1 MKSGMLRITLFLP
14 AIAFA
19 GAIGLS
25 LRPSTAVAQA
35 AQAQGAQGEKAE
47 EQAAGSK
54 PASVGGVIVQAP
66 RPESKVQQIPP
77 DKKAAFDE
85 EAAKD
90 EAWKRYRKST
100 PPLSDGTLGQ
110 AKDYPGLQSLLPQPE
125 EGAPAGPAAGH

>member
-19 GAIGLS
+19 GATGLS
-25 LRPSTAVAQA
+25 LAPSMAA
-35 AQAQGAQGEKAE
+35 AQAVQGEKAE
-47 EQAAGSK
+47 ERAADSK
-54 PASVGGVIVQAP
+54 SASVGGVIVQAP